1 MPTTEDNKNEIK
13 YKISINELKQLQI
26 NHWQII
32 DMSNI

>member
-1 MPTTEDNKNEIK
+1 MPTNEDNKIK
-13 YKISINELKQLQI
+13 IEYKISINELKQLQI